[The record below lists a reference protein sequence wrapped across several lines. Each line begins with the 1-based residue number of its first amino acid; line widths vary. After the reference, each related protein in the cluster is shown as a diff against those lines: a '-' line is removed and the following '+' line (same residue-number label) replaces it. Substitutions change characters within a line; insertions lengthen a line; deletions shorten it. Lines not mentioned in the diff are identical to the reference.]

1 MRPGTEHAP
10 EKGYEESPDRLW
22 AAVMQTAS
30 SVGYSVE
37 LASPRT

>member
-1 MRPGTEHAP
+1 MRPGTEQAP

-22 AAVMQTAS
+22 AVMQTAS